1 MEQKRIGIISRYYR
15 NSNCGGLLQ
24 AFAMCV
30 VLRQLGF
37 DAEQICYDDSVA
49 YQLAVANED
58 HPRERPLFV
67 KVLSIIRQDGMLGIV
82 PRILEKMDEKRFRRR
97 KIDIAIPE
105 DVFRKF
111 ADGIPHSARFY
122 TNEDIV
128 NVGNDYDAYVV
139 GSDQVWNWAINW
151 FFTLPANHFEFPQ
164 PLDVTLLR
172 FVSDGKPRIAYAA
185 SLSCPYIPDGLKDLY
200 FSSISRFDA
209 ISIREKDSLSLFPP
223 QLKDRIRVV
232 EDPTLLLSSNE
243 WRDLL
248 DIRPE
253 KDGTIFCYFLG
264 GEVKD
269 GKSAKRIS
277 KILGMP
283 ISAATYAC
291 NYGHVDIE
299 YHDMGPREFVQHI
312 MNASLVLT
320 NSFHASLFSI
330 QFHTP
335 FYVFDRKWAVSMTS
349 RLTSL
354 LSDYGLQDRMIT
366 HDFDKRK
373 IRSSYSD
380 IDWSRVDEIIK
391 KRREYSIDF
400 LKTSLKDVG
409 LYSDR
414 GEDD

>member
-15 NSNCGGLLQ
+15 NSNCGGMLQ

-30 VLRQLGF
+30 VLRWLGF
-37 DAEQICYDDSVA
+37 DAEQICYDDSVVYCRVHQNVIENDKKKLIYKVRDA
-49 YQLAVANED
+49 IKKDGICGFAKKINRWIEKKTCRHRDFAIELPKTVFLAFE
-58 HPRERPLFV
+58 ET
-67 KVLSIIRQDGMLGIV
+67 
-82 PRILEKMDEKRFRRR
+82 
-97 KIDIAIPE
+97 
-105 DVFRKF
+105 
-111 ADGIPHSARFY
+111 IPHSSHTY
-122 TNEDIV
+122 NNIDIKDSV
-128 NVGNDYDAYVV
+128 SRYDAFVV
-139 GSDQVWNWAINW
+139 GSDQVWNWTMNW
-151 FFTLPANHFEFPQ
+151 VDELSRDQMAFPQ

-172 FVSDGKPRIAYAA
+172 FVPDGIPKVAYAA
-185 SLSCPYIPDGLKDLY
+185 SLSCPYIPDKLKDLY

-223 QLKDRIRVV
+223 QLNDRISVV
-232 EDPTLLLSSNE
+232 EDPTLLLSSHE

-264 GEVKD
+264 GEVED

-283 ISAATYAC
+283 ISAATYAYD
-291 NYGHVDIE
+291 YGHVDIE

-354 LSDYGLQDRMIT
+354 LSDYGLQDRMIM

-380 IDWSRVDEIIK
+380 IDWPRVDEVIK

-409 LYSDR
+409 LYSDK
-414 GEDD
+414 GEYD

>member
-30 VLRQLGF
+30 VLQRLGF

-58 HPRERPLFV
+58 HSRERPLFV

-82 PRILEKMDEKRFRRR
+82 ARILEKLDEIKFRRR

-151 FFTLPANHFEFPQ
+151 FFTLPANYFEFPQ
-164 PLDVTLLR
+164 PLHVTLLR

-200 FSSISRFDA
+200 FSSISKFDA

-223 QLKDRIRVV
+223 QLKDRISVV
-232 EDPTLLLSSNE
+232 EDPTLLLSSHE

-264 GEVKD
+264 GEVED

-283 ISAATYAC
+283 ISAATYAYD
-291 NYGHVDIE
+291 YGHVDIE

>member
-1 MEQKRIGIISRYYR
+1 MAYGYHLAESDRGVICK
-15 NSNCGGLLQ
+15 
-24 AFAMCV
+24 V
-30 VLRQLGF
+30 V
-37 DAEQICYDDSVA
+37 
-49 YQLAVANED
+49 
-58 HPRERPLFV
+58 
-67 KVLSIIRQDGMLGIV
+67 SILRQDGLSGFCCKFKIK
-82 PRILEKMDEKRFRRR
+82 IKKKLFHRRSHNHEYINDTF
-97 KIDIAIPE
+97 KQFESI
-105 DVFRKF
+105 
-111 ADGIPHSARFY
+111 IPHSARTY
-122 TNEDIV
+122 NNVDIE
-128 NVGNDYDAYVV
+128 NATFHYDLFLV
-139 GSDQVWNWAINW
+139 GSDQVWNWTMNW
-151 FFTLPANHFEFPQ
+151 VDKVQTNQKRFEQ

-172 FVSDGKPRIAYAA
+172 FVPDGIPKIAYAA
-185 SLSCPYIPDGLKDLY
+185 SLACSYIPDKLKDLY

-283 ISAATYAC
+283 ISAATYAYD
-291 NYGHVDIE
+291 YGHVDIE

-380 IDWSRVDEIIK
+380 IDWSRVAEIIK